1 MALGYLSVLLVTLSL
16 DVDIRTRIQSFR
28 NGRGLAFLIATAEE
42 FLQYH
47 RKVDQDLDT
56 PGAEGSAIS
65 GSTMRLQQILAKL
78 RGVEDA
84 S

>member
-16 DVDIRTRIQSFR
+16 DVDIRTRVQSFR
-28 NGRGLAFLIATAEE
+28 GGRGLVFLISTAEE

-47 RKVDQDLDT
+47 RKVDQEDA

-78 RGVEDA
+78 RETEDA